1 MAAIQI
7 GLSNPKYSLPLSNS
21 TTVVSTKVETDYLK
35 KELIVET
42 IETPQPI
49 KGNHSFAYGHCTS
62 YVAKKRGGLPWSG
75 NASKWLYNAPKYN
88 YEVGQDAVVGAILVT
103 NESGYGH
110 VAYVESVGDN
120 NFVVSE
126 MNYSGFN
133 QISFRTIAKNS
144 KFIKGF
150 IL

>member
-1 MAAIQI
+1 MVAIQI
-7 GLSNPKYSLPLSNS
+7 GRSNANFFPPSGNS
-21 TTVVSTKVETDYLK
+21 SQEKVKVVESYLK

-49 KGNHSFAYGHCTS
+49 KGNHTFAYGHCTS

-88 YEVGQDAVVGAILVT
+88 YEVVDEPMVGAILVT